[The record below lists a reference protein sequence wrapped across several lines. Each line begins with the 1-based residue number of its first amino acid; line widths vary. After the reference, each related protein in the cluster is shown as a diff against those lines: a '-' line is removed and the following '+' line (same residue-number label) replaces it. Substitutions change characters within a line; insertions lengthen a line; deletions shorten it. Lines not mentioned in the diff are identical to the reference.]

1 MSREDTD
8 RNREIQQVATEVLQ
22 TAKNRIVA
30 NMRFMDSAVFA
41 LRDVP
46 EDVETSLF
54 CTDGST
60 LRYSP
65 KHMIEISRKGL
76 SEIVHNYLHVL
87 LHCIFRHNRVGK
99 KVDPRYWN
107 IAADMAVEALIQSF
121 DNPAFV
127 SVLQEERRRAL
138 QKISGMASGLSAER
152 IYKHLSS
159 AGYTDTEIR
168 DMQWLFRV
176 DGHDLWYGKEISEM
190 EMILEPDSDEH
201 SDAQEE
207 NLLEE
212 ETFDSPDW
220 DKISQMVK
228 LSLEAQDRGNEKGE
242 LLTALNRRSVRHIDY
257 SSFLRKFTI
266 FRENLRVDDNDFDY
280 IFYTYGLELY
290 GDMPLVEPLEYTDER
305 TIRDLVIVI
314 DTSASTE
321 GELVEKFLERTM
333 DILSESREIRNRF
346 NIHVIQCDA
355 AVQDDRVLR
364 NPEDVKNYMENFEL
378 RGMGGTD
385 YRSAFR
391 YVNELLAKGT
401 FSKFQGL
408 LYFTDGKG
416 IYPKRKPVYDTA
428 FIFEDEES
436 AAEAQVPSWA
446 MKVVLGGND
455 EY

>member
-1 MSREDTD
+1 MNREDTG
-8 RNREIQQVATEVLQ
+8 RNREIQQVAAEVLQ
-22 TAKNRIVA
+22 AAKNRIVA

-46 EDVETSLF
+46 EDAETSPF

-65 KHMIEISRKGL
+65 KYVIEISRKGL

-99 KVDPRYWN
+99 TVDPRCWN

-138 QKISGMASGLSAER
+138 QKIRGMAAGLSAER

-159 AGYTDTEIR
+159 AGYTDTELR

-176 DGHDLWYGKEISEM
+176 DGHDLWYGKETSEM

-201 SDAQEE
+201 SDTQEDS
-207 NLLEE
+207 LEE
-212 ETFDSPDW
+212 ETSDTPDW

-228 LSLEAQDRGNEKGE
+228 LSLEAEDRGDEKGE
-242 LLTALNRRSVRHIDY
+242 LLTALNRRSIRHIDY

-333 DILSESREIRNRF
+333 DILSESPEIRNRF

-355 AVQDDRVLR
+355 VVQDDRVLR
-364 NPEDVKNYMENFEL
+364 NPEDVKNYMEHFEL

-391 YVNELLAKGT
+391 YVNELLTKGT
-401 FSKFQGL
+401 FSKLQGL

-416 IYPKRKPVYDTA
+416 IYPKQKPVYDTA

>member
-1 MSREDTD
+1 MNREDTD
-8 RNREIQQVATEVLQ
+8 RNREIQKVTAEVLQ
-22 TAKNRIVA
+22 AAKNRIVA
-30 NMRFMDSAVFA
+30 NMRYMDSAVFA

-46 EDVETSLF
+46 EDTEESIF
-54 CTDGST
+54 CTDGTT

-65 KHMIEISRKGL
+65 KYVMEISRKGL
-76 SEIVHNYLHVL
+76 SEVVHNYLHVL
-87 LHCIFRHNRVGK
+87 LHCIFRHNRVRK
-99 KVDPRYWN
+99 ALDRRCWN

-121 DNPAFV
+121 DNPAFA
-127 SVLQEERRRAL
+127 SVLQEERRRTL
-138 QKISGMASGLSAER
+138 RKIRGEVASLSAER
-152 IYKHLSS
+152 IYKHLST
-159 AGYTDTEIR
+159 AGYTDIELQ

-176 DGHDLWYGKEISEM
+176 DGHDLWYGKETSNA
-190 EMILEPDSDEH
+190 EMILESEPDEH
-201 SDAQEE
+201 SDAQEK
-207 NLLEE
+207 NPLEE
-212 ETFDSPDW
+212 KTFDSPDW

-228 LSLEAQDRGNEKGE
+228 LSLEAEDRGNEKGE
-242 LLTALNRRSVRHIDY
+242 LLTALNRRSIRHIDY
-257 SSFLRKFTI
+257 SSFLRKFTL

-355 AVQDDRVLR
+355 VVQDDQVLR
-364 NPEDVKNYMENFEL
+364 NPDDVKNFMEHFEL

-391 YVNELLAKGT
+391 YVNELLAKGA
-401 FSKFQGL
+401 FSKLQGL